1 VRDLAILFVHLV
13 VTIVRLAGPGG
24 VRSVVAESLLVK
36 HQLVILNRPRKRA
49 PSLRVSDRLVAGLC
63 TFLIGPVRL
72 AHSAIV
78 LKPSTLLRFHQALKK
93 REYRLLFAPHSRSKP
108 GPKGPARELIDAIV
122 QIKQRNPTWG
132 CPRIAEQVSLAFG
145 VEIDKDVVGRIL
157 ASRPAPRSGGPSW
170 LTFLGYMKD
179 SLWSVDLL

>member
-1 VRDLAILFVHLV
+1 MRDFALLFVHLV
-13 VTIVRLAGPGG
+13 VTLVRLAGPGG

-63 TFLIGPVRL
+63 TLLIRPVRL

-78 LKPSTLLRFHQALKK
+78 LKPSLLRFHQK
-93 REYRLLFAPHSRSKP
+93 YRLLFAPHSRPKP
-108 GPKGPARELIDAIV
+108 GPKGPSRELIDAIV

-145 VEIDKDVVGRIL
+145 VEIDKDVV
-157 ASRPAPRSGGPSW
+157 
-170 LTFLGYMKD
+170 
-179 SLWSVDLL
+179 